1 MQPPD
6 GITLDSDYI
15 IHNNYKFVN
24 DPQSVS
30 FFSLNSTDKN
40 MQQSYTDNC
49 KIQEVLY
56 VFKKIFSS
64 LR

>member
-24 DPQSVS
+24 DLQSVS

-40 MQQSYTDNC
+40 MQQSYR
-49 KIQEVLY
+49 QL
-56 VFKKIFSS
+56 
-64 LR
+64 